1 MVCSDRFRNSSLLSS
16 PFFSGNLSLSSLSS
30 RALVGALVSLVSFV
44 SLFLSQSLRKTPW
57 KTPWTST
64 RRRARLR
71 APRVHPRKESA
82 STAWLHAPV
91 ACSRAAKRAAKITKP
106 CHRSVALFNLMAWH
120 TCGRSTNV
128 ANMHIEHSFLMAT
141 AWEFNFPSPSRSK
154 QDVVMISYSRASKL
168 DELKN
173 NNTYDWGAADPVA
186 PRTLMFVAQLVP
198 AAPHRE
204 GVRKRRVLPSA
215 NSVGTV
221 RKNIS
226 LLLKTMAA

>member
-1 MVCSDRFRNSSLLSS
+1 MCLLSS
-16 PFFSGNLSLSSLSS
+16 SSTNSTLAVGPVAYTLDDDSLSTIPKTFEISNRTNIMDAWRMWWIGSKRCGEQQNENVRPFKDINIDHFEYTAKS
-30 RALVGALVSLVSFV
+30 KKNKNSWLVWR
-44 SLFLSQSLRKTPW
+44 Q
-57 KTPWTST
+57 
-64 RRRARLR
+64 
-71 APRVHPRKESA
+71 
-82 STAWLHAPV
+82 
-91 ACSRAAKRAAKITKP
+91 
-106 CHRSVALFNLMAWH
+106 
-120 TCGRSTNV
+120 
-128 ANMHIEHSFLMAT
+128 
-141 AWEFNFPSPSRSK
+141 
-154 QDVVMISYSRASKL
+154 VVGYLTSKL

-173 NNTYDWGAADPVA
+173 NNTYDWSAADPVA